1 MGDDAYER
9 EASDEEIVRMRSVVA
24 ASIRG
29 GALGFSTDRA
39 GFHLG
44 DGGRPVPSIVASQE
58 ETEALMRV
66 AGEIG
71 QGVVHVAAGEDYTWL
86 YDFQRSL
93 GRPLNWS
100 AILTYSPEWASRAP
114 YQEKIERHEAGR
126 REGADVWVQVT
137 CRPIVQQIVMREPS
151 PFYSLPAFAELV
163 ATPRHERHRLYADS
177 VWRDKVYAQFESHDW
192 VNPGWPTFRI
202 AESAKHPELVGRSV
216 AEISAERGVT
226 PFDVVCDVALADD
239 LETRFDVTFAND
251 DEVGIRRLLN
261 GDGCILGLSDAGAH
275 VGQICDAV
283 MPTDFLSGWVRDRE
297 VMTIEEGIRKVS
309 SEIANVLE
317 IDRGT
322 LREGAPADLVVLD
335 WDRLSPGPIRR
346 VYDMPAQGDRLV
358 ADAPIGLDHVLVNGV
373 AIRSDGQPVSV
384 APEARPG
391 VVLRSGRSRR

>member
-1 MGDDAYER
+1 
-9 EASDEEIVRMRSVVA
+9 
-24 ASIRG
+24 
-29 GALGFSTDRA
+29 
-39 GFHLG
+39 
-44 DGGRPVPSIVASQE
+44 
-58 ETEALMRV
+58 
-66 AGEIG
+66 
-71 QGVVHVAAGEDYTWL
+71 
-86 YDFQRSL
+86 
-93 GRPLNWS
+93 
-100 AILTYSPEWASRAP
+100 
-114 YQEKIERHEAGR
+114 
-126 REGADVWVQVT
+126 
-137 CRPIVQQIVMREPS
+137 
-151 PFYSLPAFAELV
+151 
-163 ATPRHERHRLYADS
+163 
-177 VWRDKVYAQFESHDW
+177 
-192 VNPGWPTFRI
+192 
-202 AESAKHPELVGRSV
+202 
-216 AEISAERGVT
+216 
-226 PFDVVCDVALADD
+226 
-239 LETRFDVTFAND
+239 
-251 DEVGIRRLLN
+251 
-261 GDGCILGLSDAGAH
+261 